1 MKGSAILAAVDHTLL
16 RPTATWAEIQKLCGE
31 AIVYKTASVC
41 IPPCYIRR
49 VRETYGSTITICT
62 VIGFPL
68 GYDCTASKVAAAKQA
83 VKDGAAEIDM
93 VINISDAKNGDFSAI
108 TEEIRSIRKAIGK
121 KLLKVIIEAC
131 YLTEAEKIALCQC
144 VTDGGAEYIKT
155 STGFGTGGATH
166 SDVRLLR
173 RHIGPE
179 VKIKAA
185 GGIHTVQDM
194 KEFLDEGC
202 SRIGASAAVQLLK
215 DRREEEID

>member
-93 VINISDAKNGDFSAI
+93 VINISDAKNGDFPAI
-108 TEEIRSIRKAIGK
+108 TEEIRSI
-121 KLLKVIIEAC
+121 
-131 YLTEAEKIALCQC
+131 
-144 VTDGGAEYIKT
+144 
-155 STGFGTGGATH
+155 
-166 SDVRLLR
+166 
-173 RHIGPE
+173 
-179 VKIKAA
+179 
-185 GGIHTVQDM
+185 
-194 KEFLDEGC
+194 
-202 SRIGASAAVQLLK
+202 
-215 DRREEEID
+215 